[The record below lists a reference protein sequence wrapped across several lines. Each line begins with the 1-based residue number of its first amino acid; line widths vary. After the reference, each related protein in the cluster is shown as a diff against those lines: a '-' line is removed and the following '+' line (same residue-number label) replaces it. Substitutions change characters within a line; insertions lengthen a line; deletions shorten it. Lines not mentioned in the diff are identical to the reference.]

1 MENLIERPFVKFSP
15 SLWGDYGFHSSSID
29 DQVAEAYAKE
39 IEILKEQ
46 TRATLLHTIASGSSC
61 DVAQKIRFINLLERL
76 GISYHFEK
84 EIDDQLRHI
93 FTHPVHLNDL
103 ETVAIQFRCRHL
115 RSDGDGD
122 LVSTSSSIEM
132 GTKMVSISSRTDRDG
147 DQKVWSPSPSNWR
160 SPSPFDGDGNTA
172 GVSSVVLLAGV
183 WSEVRQRV

>member
-46 TRATLLHTIASGSSC
+46 TRATLLHTIASGSSS

-103 ETVAIQFRCRHL
+103 ETVAIQFRVMRKH
-115 RSDGDGD
+115 
-122 LVSTSSSIEM
+122 EM
-132 GTKMVSISSRTDRDG
+132 ETISVRTEMEIWSLSLSGTEDG
-147 DQKVWSPSPSNWR
+147 DQ
-160 SPSPFDGDGNTA
+160 SPSPFHVDGNTV
-172 GVSSVVLLAGV
+172 GVFGVVLLVGV
-183 WSEVRQRV
+183 LSEVEYSLRVYLALIPCF